1 MRKYAKSE
9 EVFIKDKFTKDK
21 KRLTLEKM
29 TPKQLKEFENLIG
42 TLGNHSASQFGEYL
56 DGTFGK

>member
-1 MRKYAKSE
+1 MRKYAKGE
-9 EVFIKDKFTKDK
+9 EVFTKDK

-29 TPKQLKEFENLIG
+29 TPKQLKEFEDLIG
-42 TLGNHSASQFGEYL
+42 TLGNKSASQFGEYL